1 MKTLITLASAIA
13 LSLAGTY
20 ALAQSTQATPPD
32 TTATTPA
39 PVKKDAKTKKKE
51 EFAQKQ
57 KAMEEASKSS
67 ASGHTAPT
75 TEQKQAAKN
84 RPPAAGAM
92 QQQMDL
98 QANKPSPKVDKTA
111 KAAGPRPNASKM
123 TQKERDEYRKDVV
136 KEAKP

>member
-1 MKTLITLASAIA
+1 MKTIVAVLSALTLSV
-13 LSLAGTY
+13 AGTY
-20 ALAQSTQATPPD
+20 ALAQTTPSD
-32 TTATTPA
+32 TTSTPSTA
-39 PVKKDAKTKKKE
+39 KQDAKAKKKAE
-51 EFAQKQ
+51 YAQKQ
-57 KAMEEASKSS
+57 KSMEEASKSS

-75 TEQKQAAKN
+75 AEQKAAAKN

-98 QANKPSPKVDKTA
+98 QANKPSPKVDKAA

-123 TQKERDEYRKDVV
+123 TQQERDEYRKDVV